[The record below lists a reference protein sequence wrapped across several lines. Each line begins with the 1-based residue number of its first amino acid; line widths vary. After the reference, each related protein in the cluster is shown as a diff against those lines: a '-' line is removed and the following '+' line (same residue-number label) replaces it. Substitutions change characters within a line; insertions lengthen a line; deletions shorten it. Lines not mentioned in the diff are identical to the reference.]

1 MRNFIFGQYLPL
13 LDEKIGHIELSLLEK
28 AELFENTIGTVIKLL
43 YGFVWQE
50 EVIDFGG
57 EDYLKCNHSC
67 FPWCIK
73 IGLNM
78 TPEANAAGAAFTPK
92 LNAFGNN
99 LTRWDL
105 TVEDVQVKVFKIEN
119 MYVSIYLM
127 PTHSYLSIY
136 RWEAD
141 ILAVLGAMMSYL
153 MPSGMHRVQHPFQ
166 T

>member
-1 MRNFIFGQYLPL
+1 MIRYIVLDLLGVDDEMRNFIFGQYLPL

-57 EDYLKCNHSC
+57 KGYLKCNHSC

-105 TVEDVQVKVFKIEN
+105 TVEDVQVKVFKMEN
-119 MYVSIYLM
+119 MY
-127 PTHSYLSIY
+127 
-136 RWEAD
+136 
-141 ILAVLGAMMSYL
+141 
-153 MPSGMHRVQHPFQ
+153 
-166 T
+166 